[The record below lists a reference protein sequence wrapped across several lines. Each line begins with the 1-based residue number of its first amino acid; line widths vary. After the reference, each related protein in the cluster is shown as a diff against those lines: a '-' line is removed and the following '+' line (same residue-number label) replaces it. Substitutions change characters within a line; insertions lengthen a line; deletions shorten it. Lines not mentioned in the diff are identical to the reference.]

1 MADERPDI
9 PNKLYFDISEV
20 SQLTDVKPYVL
31 RYWEGEFPQLKPA
44 KTAKGQRKYKKK
56 DIEIIFE
63 IKELLK
69 KQNYT
74 ISGARKKMGKKES
87 VETHKRDLVELLEH
101 AKTELQDIRDI
112 LSHPVRSL
120 KK

>member
-1 MADERPDI
+1 MADERPEI

-20 SQLTDVKPYVL
+20 SALTDVKPYVL

-56 DIEIIFE
+56 DIETIFE

-74 ISGARKKMGKKES
+74 ISGARKKMVKKE
-87 VETHKRDLVELLEH
+87 VIETKKPDLVELLENT
-101 AKTELQDIRDI
+101 KKELRSIRDL
-112 LSHPVRSL
+112 LSQPVKGL
-120 KK
+120 KP